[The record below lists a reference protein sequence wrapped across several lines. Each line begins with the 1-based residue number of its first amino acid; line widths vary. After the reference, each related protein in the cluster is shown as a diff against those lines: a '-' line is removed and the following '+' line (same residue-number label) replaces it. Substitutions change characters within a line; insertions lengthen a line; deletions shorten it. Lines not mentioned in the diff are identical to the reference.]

1 MKLIGITGRARSGKD
16 TIAKYLWTRYEFTRI
31 ALADPLKLAA
41 QQAFGLT
48 QAQLGDEL
56 KDVVIPYWGIAP
68 RQMYQQIGD
77 SFKEKF
83 GEDFWIKRWRL
94 SYGMFMDT
102 DHVVVPDVR
111 FDNEVNEI
119 RSLNGVL
126 IRVVRGTGLEGVAG
140 QHKSEAGITL
150 PVNYTIDNRGS
161 LADLHAEVDRIVRSL
176 A

>member
-1 MKLIGITGRARSGKD
+1 MIGIVGLARSGKD
-16 TIAKYLWTRYEFTRI
+16 TIAKHLWTRYEFIRI

-68 RQMYQQIGD
+68 RQMYQQVGD

-83 GEDFWIKRWRL
+83 GEDFWVKRWRL
-94 SYGMFMDT
+94 SYNVFRNT

-126 IRVVRGTGLEGVAG
+126 IRVVRGSGLEGAAG

-150 PVNYTIDNRGS
+150 PVNYTIDNGGS
-161 LADLHAEVDRIVRSL
+161 VSDLHSEVDRIVRSL

>member
-1 MKLIGITGRARSGKD
+1 MIGITGLARSGKD
-16 TIAKYLWTRYEFTRI
+16 TIAKHLWTRYEFIRI

-68 RQMYQQIGD
+68 RQMYQQVGD

-83 GEDFWIKRWRL
+83 GEDFWVKRWRL
-94 SYGMFMDT
+94 SYNVFRNT

-126 IRVVRGTGLEGVAG
+126 IRVVRGSGLEGAAG

-150 PVNYTIDNRGS
+150 PVNYTIDNGGS
-161 LADLHAEVDRIVRSL
+161 VSDLHSEVDRIVRSL

>member
-1 MKLIGITGRARSGKD
+1 MKLIGITGLARSGKD
-16 TIAKYLWTRYEFTRI
+16 TIAKHLWTRYEFTRI

-83 GEDFWIKRWRL
+83 GEDFWVKRWRL
-94 SYGMFMDT
+94 SYGHFMDT

-126 IRVVRGTGLEGVAG
+126 IRVVRGRGLEGAAG

-150 PVNYTIDNRGS
+150 PVNYTIDNPGS
-161 LADLHAEVDRIVRSL
+161 VSDMHAEVDRIVRSL

>member
-1 MKLIGITGRARSGKD
+1 MKLIGITGLARSGKD
-16 TIAKYLWTRYEFTRI
+16 TVAKHLWTRYWFTRI

-56 KDVVIPYWGIAP
+56 KDVIIPYWGIAP
-68 RQMYQQIGD
+68 RQMYQQVGD

-83 GEDFWIKRWRL
+83 GEDFWVKRWRL
-94 SYGMFMDT
+94 SYNVFRNT

-126 IRVVRGTGLEGVAG
+126 IRVVRGSGLEGAAG

-150 PVNYTIDNRGS
+150 PVNYTIDNLGS
-161 LADLHAEVDRIVRSL
+161 VSDLHAEVDRIVRSL

>member
-1 MKLIGITGRARSGKD
+1 MKLIGITGLAHSGKD
-16 TIAKYLWTRYEFTRI
+16 RIAKHLWAQYGFTRI
-31 ALADPLKLAA
+31 ALADPLKLAV
-41 QQAFGLT
+41 QQAFSLT

-94 SYGMFMDT
+94 SYRVFMDT

-111 FDNEVNEI
+111 FDDEARELH
-119 RSLNGVL
+119 SLGGIL
-126 IRVVRGTGLEGVAG
+126 IRVVRGTGLEGEAG

-176 A
+176 T